1 MQALAELF
9 RGHARTRVS
18 TGGGHFGA
26 NLIFILC
33 LGQFFVSQ
41 ALQQRSFV
49 RATFRQYA
57 GQAFSQFPKKV
68 GVFVVCRVANCG
80 ASRVN
85 AAI

>member
-57 GQAFSQFPKKV
+57 GRLSASSRRKLAFS
-68 GVFVVCRVANCG
+68 
-80 ASRVN
+80 
-85 AAI
+85 

>member
-9 RGHARTRVS
+9 RGHTRTRVS

-41 ALQQRSFV
+41 SLQQRSFV

-57 GQAFSQFPKKV
+57 AGFQPVPEESWRFRSV
-68 GVFVVCRVANCG
+68 
-80 ASRVN
+80 
-85 AAI
+85 